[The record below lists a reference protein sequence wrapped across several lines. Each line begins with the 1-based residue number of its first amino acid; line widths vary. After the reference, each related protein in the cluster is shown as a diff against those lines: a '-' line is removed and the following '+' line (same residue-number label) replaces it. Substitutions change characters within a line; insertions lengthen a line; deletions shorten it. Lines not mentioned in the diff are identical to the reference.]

1 MSHRIVWLSNADE
14 RVYAD
19 ELAAAADLDG
29 IYGPGE
35 WRWGEG
41 GTVELIVDRGEW
53 RAIATFEEF
62 QATG

>member
-1 MSHRIVWLSNADE
+1 MSHRIVWLSHSDE
-14 RVYAD
+14 RVYPN

-35 WRWGEG
+35 WRWGP
-41 GTVELIVDRGEW
+41 GTVELIYDPNDW
-53 RAIATFEEF
+53 RAVAIVEEF